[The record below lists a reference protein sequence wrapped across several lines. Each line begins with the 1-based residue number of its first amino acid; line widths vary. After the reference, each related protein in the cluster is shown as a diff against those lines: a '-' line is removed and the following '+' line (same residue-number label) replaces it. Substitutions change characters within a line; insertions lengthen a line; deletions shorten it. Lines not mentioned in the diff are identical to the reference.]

1 MTDPD
6 GIARIAYLA
15 LLGMVLIG
23 GLFAA
28 YRGRMGRALRDAAI
42 WLLIILGFVTLYG
55 FKDTLLGE
63 LRPSAAVLTDEGI
76 QLRRGSDGHFHAT
89 LEINGAPVRFIVDT
103 GASSVVLTR
112 EDARR
117 VGLDP
122 GRLDYTRIANT
133 ANGTVRGAPVT
144 LDEVRFGG
152 TVERNL
158 RAVVNGGDLF
168 SSLLGMDYLDRF
180 RRITVEGDTLT
191 LAR

>member
-1 MTDPD
+1 M
-6 GIARIAYLA
+6 
-15 LLGMVLIG
+15 
-23 GLFAA
+23 
-28 YRGRMGRALRDAAI
+28 
-42 WLLIILGFVTLYG
+42 
-55 FKDTLLGE
+55 
-63 LRPSAAVLTDEGI
+63 LTDEGI